1 MSTVNTSSEQAD
13 ERIQRRSTVRLGI
26 RLIHKICPEINLSN
40 NEPSQL
46 PTVPR
51 SLRLRLSPKAR
62 KLIKQTS
69 LIIHGSNS
77 STNNSSN
84 GNVKS
89 IVETD
94 VVDGLNRVSAEGN
107 RRDELRK
114 EASSVFDW
122 KSFSS
127 VSFVCFSLSKSLQG
141 PQGSVDKPF
150 LWTEGRVNLKAS
162 LNKSAYTHGENVNVT
177 IDVKNDSR
185 KVVRKIRV
193 SLIFLKGSSPFVRRF
208 PF

>member
-1 MSTVNTSSEQAD
+1 MLVPTAEQAD

-40 NEPSQL
+40 NEIPSHQ

-77 STNNSSN
+77 GTNNSSN

-89 IVETD
+89 IVEAD
-94 VVDGLNRVSAEGN
+94 AVDSLNRVS
-107 RRDELRK
+107 RK
-114 EASSVFDW
+114 
-122 KSFSS
+122 
-127 VSFVCFSLSKSLQG
+127 
-141 PQGSVDKPF
+141 
-150 LWTEGRVNLKAS
+150 
-162 LNKSAYTHGENVNVT
+162 
-177 IDVKNDSR
+177 
-185 KVVRKIRV
+185 
-193 SLIFLKGSSPFVRRF
+193 
-208 PF
+208 

>member
-1 MSTVNTSSEQAD
+1 MRLKNFVLSFFVSSFPITVVPSVEQAD

-40 NEPSQL
+40 NEPSSTQQ

-77 STNNSSN
+77 GTNNSSN

-89 IVETD
+89 IVEAD
-94 VVDGLNRVSAEGN
+94 VVDGLNRVSKAKLLPYEEGM
-107 RRDELRK
+107 EKCLKKLRISTK
-114 EASSVFDW
+114 
-122 KSFSS
+122 
-127 VSFVCFSLSKSLQG
+127 L
-141 PQGSVDKPF
+141 
-150 LWTEGRVNLKAS
+150 R
-162 LNKSAYTHGENVNVT
+162 
-177 IDVKNDSR
+177 
-185 KVVRKIRV
+185 
-193 SLIFLKGSSPFVRRF
+193 
-208 PF
+208 

>member
-1 MSTVNTSSEQAD
+1 MRVYLSFSHLSLFSPLSAVPTSEQAD

-40 NEPSQL
+40 EPSQQ

-77 STNNSSN
+77 GTNNSSN

-89 IVETD
+89 MVEAD
-94 VVDGLNRVSAEGN
+94 VVDGLNRVSIH
-107 RRDELRK
+107 
-114 EASSVFDW
+114 ASF
-122 KSFSS
+122 
-127 VSFVCFSLSKSLQG
+127 
-141 PQGSVDKPF
+141 
-150 LWTEGRVNLKAS
+150 
-162 LNKSAYTHGENVNVT
+162 
-177 IDVKNDSR
+177 R
-185 KVVRKIRV
+185 KVKEGGKIEIPLHMLTRCESMSTMSHV
-193 SLIFLKGSSPFVRRF
+193 HFKS
-208 PF
+208 